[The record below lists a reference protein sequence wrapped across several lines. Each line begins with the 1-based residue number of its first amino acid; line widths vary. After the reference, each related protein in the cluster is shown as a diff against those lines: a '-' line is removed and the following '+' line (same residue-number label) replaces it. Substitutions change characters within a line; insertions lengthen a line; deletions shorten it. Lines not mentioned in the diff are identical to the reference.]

1 MSDSARPSAR
11 LRPCYSARPSARLRP
26 CYSARPSAR
35 LRDCYHRVPMRTQG
49 MLLAIPS
56 LAMAVVGFAM
66 LGPGAARPFDGAQ
79 VWGGP
84 TDGARRLSWRIAVVQ
99 RLRGIDST
107 RDIGTIVVHAANGGQ
122 ESTMRCR
129 TRADGTCDVEMKLAR
144 EVRGQ
149 VHASITKEDGGEMLA
164 AGYFARDSSQWGTD
178 AGHRAR
184 MGGKTEGELELELY
198 ARRGIFAAPFRDEL
212 TVLVKRSMEPVR
224 AARVTLR
231 AEAADLDGDSSG
243 DGSVSGTTGVAGDAT
258 FGVTPRTHVIEV
270 NVEAAVSGRSV
281 RWTGTL
287 PVVPGAIWL
296 DPAGLAVR
304 KIRVLA
310 PVPREIVYATLAN
323 KAFRVWGGAVPLVP
337 DAGGFAGGEIDWPE
351 TAAAGLDGLWLTLAS
366 DPRASGSGTVGW
378 PVDSAGGTVHRD
390 EQPFR
395 DWLLLD
401 GMPWAER
408 RDKGRRRRARVLSAS
423 ALGAAAIL
431 EGVLLAETSFQ
442 KGARSWAW
450 LAVAKI

>member
-1 MSDSARPSAR
+1 
-11 LRPCYSARPSARLRP
+11 
-26 CYSARPSAR
+26 
-35 LRDCYHRVPMRTQG
+35 MRTRG
-49 MLLAIPS
+49 LLLAIPS

-66 LGPGAARPFDGAQ
+66 LGPGTARPFDGAQ

-84 TDGARRLSWRIAVVQ
+84 TEGARRLSWRIAVIQ

-107 RDIGTIVVHAANGGQ
+107 RDIGAVVVHAANGNQ
-122 ESTMRCR
+122 ESTIRCR
-129 TRADGTCDVEMKLAR
+129 TRADGTCDVELKLAG

-149 VHASITKEDGGEMLA
+149 LHASITKERDGEVLA
-164 AGYFARDSSQWGTD
+164 TGYVGQGGSQWGTD
-178 AGHRAR
+178 PGHRAR
-184 MGGKTEGELELELY
+184 MGGKNEGELQLELY
-198 ARRGIFAAPFRDEL
+198 ARRGIFAVPFRDEL
-212 TVLVKRSMEPVR
+212 TVMVKRSMEPVR

-231 AEAADLDGDSSG
+231 ADTADLDGASSD
-243 DGSVSGTTGVAGDAT
+243 DGSVTRTTGVAGDAT
-258 FGVTPRTHVIEV
+258 FGVTPRSHVIEV
-270 NVEAAVSGRSV
+270 NVEAAMGGRSV

-296 DPAGLAVR
+296 DPAGVAAG

-310 PVPREIVYATLAN
+310 PVPRELVYATLAT
-323 KAFRVWGGAVPLVP
+323 KAFRVWGGVVPLLP

-351 TAAAGLDGLWLTLAS
+351 TSTAGLDDLWLTLAS

-378 PVDSAGGTVHRD
+378 PIDSAGGPVYRD

-395 DWLLLD
+395 DLLLLD

-408 RDKGRRRRARVLSAS
+408 REKGRRRRARMLSAS
-423 ALGAAAIL
+423 VLGAAAIL
-431 EGVLLAETSFQ
+431 EGVLLAETSFK

-450 LAVAKI
+450 LAVAIATVVLAFAAIGVVMMWKTSG